1 MAPDRSVR
9 SKIVAISGASGIVC
23 GSRAAWRGTV
33 DVLRHL
39 HRHDVEV
46 AMRVGVSVGLP
57 LLAVFAIGRLDL
69 AGYAAFGALTS
80 LYGNGEIR
88 HRRFE
93 TQIVA
98 AVALVAT
105 IAVAAVFSAA
115 HGPLWILSVLLVGTV
130 LAAGTL
136 GAAMGWVPRGEI
148 FFVLPLLVL
157 AQKPTAW
164 TELSPALAAAAIS
177 ASLSVLLGVLWRPRE
192 ERSTLRLDE
201 LHHRAMQGFASLDR
215 REHCVLILAAAAA
228 VLSAWLLAIVLGV
241 GDPFWAS
248 VTVASLMPALAS
260 VEIYRRMVHSVLGT
274 LVGVGV
280 AAVLFAWNP
289 GHLELIAMIVLC
301 QMAFLLF
308 VARQY
313 GVALVFLS
321 PLAIGMSN
329 LSRDLPW
336 QPLLVDRL
344 AETALGVAVAFVVIL
359 LSRGLLVKVARH
371 PPSA

>member
-1 MAPDRSVR
+1 
-9 SKIVAISGASGIVC
+9 
-23 GSRAAWRGTV
+23 
-33 DVLRHL
+33 
-39 HRHDVEV
+39 
-46 AMRVGVSVGLP
+46 
-57 LLAVFAIGRLDL
+57 
-69 AGYAAFGALTS
+69 
-80 LYGNGEIR
+80 
-88 HRRFE
+88 
-93 TQIVA
+93 
-98 AVALVAT
+98 
-105 IAVAAVFSAA
+105 
-115 HGPLWILSVLLVGTV
+115 
-130 LAAGTL
+130 
-136 GAAMGWVPRGEI
+136 
-148 FFVLPLLVL
+148 
-157 AQKPTAW
+157 
-164 TELSPALAAAAIS
+164 
-177 ASLSVLLGVLWRPRE
+177 VLLGVLWRPRE
-192 ERSTLRLDE
+192 ELSTLRLDE
-201 LHHRAMQGFASLDR
+201 LHHRAIQGFASLDR